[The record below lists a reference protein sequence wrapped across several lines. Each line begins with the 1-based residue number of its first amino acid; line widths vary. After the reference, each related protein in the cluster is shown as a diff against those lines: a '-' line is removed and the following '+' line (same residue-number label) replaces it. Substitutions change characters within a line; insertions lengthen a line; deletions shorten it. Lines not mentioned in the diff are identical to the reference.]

1 MLPWKFYRLAEIYL
15 NLAEAA
21 AEAGHLDEARKA
33 ANAVRARVGMP
44 ELPSLGKEETILRIH
59 NERRVELA
67 WEEIRYFDLR
77 RWQSPEGN
85 LHTTCSWLTAMYITR
100 NSDGSFKYER
110 RNIWS
115 KERGGAD
122 TRDLLL
128 PLTTAEAA
136 RLKSSTGVDWQ
147 NPGW

>member
-1 MLPWKFYRLAEIYL
+1 
-15 NLAEAA
+15 
-21 AEAGHLDEARKA
+21 
-33 ANAVRARVGMP
+33 
-44 ELPSLGKEETILRIH
+44 
-59 NERRVELA
+59 
-67 WEEIRYFDLR
+67 
-77 RWQSPEGN
+77 
-85 LHTTCSWLTAMYITR
+85 MYITR